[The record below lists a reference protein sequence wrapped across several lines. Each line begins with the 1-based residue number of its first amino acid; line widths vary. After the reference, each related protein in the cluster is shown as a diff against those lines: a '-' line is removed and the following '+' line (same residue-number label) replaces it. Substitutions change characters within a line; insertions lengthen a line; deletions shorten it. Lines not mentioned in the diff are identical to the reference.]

1 MKMDAVKVTN
11 EAPLAYRVK
20 DFCRLVGISA
30 STFWKLTAD
39 GKIKVTR
46 IGGRTLI
53 PATEANRIVADG
65 VK

>member
-1 MKMDAVKVTN
+1 MHNVEQN
-11 EAPLAYRVK
+11 IEPLAYRVK

-30 STFWKLTAD
+30 STFWKLTAA

-46 IGGRTLI
+46 IGGRTLV
-53 PATEANRIVADG
+53 PAAEAQRIVANG